1 MGFVVKQDCV
11 LGHSLPWRVFSS
23 TRHLTNMVNARGEEK
38 KTKYTDRLRRK
49 EVKCKA

>member
-38 KTKYTDRLRRK
+38 KDKVHRQAK
-49 EVKCKA
+49 EKGSKV